1 MAELALETDLTVEQ
15 REYLTTVCSSADS
28 LLTIINDI
36 LDFSKVDA
44 GKLQLEMLEFDL
56 NDSVWEALRSLS
68 VRADEKELELAC
80 DIDTNIPETLL
91 GDPGR
96 LRQILLNLVG
106 NAIKFTSDG
115 EIVVRAILDS
125 ADLNEAIIHFTV
137 SDTGVGI
144 PAELQGKIFESFTQ
158 ADGSTTRKYGGTGL
172 GLAICR
178 QLIELMAGRIW
189 VESEA
194 GQGSTFHFTARFRVA
209 HGKTGCTSQL
219 ESSGDLNGKSVLIVD
234 DNLTNRMILEKM
246 LGCWGMHPTSVE
258 SASQALQALESAHAA
273 GGFFR
278 LILLDVCMPEVD
290 GFALCR
296 QIRERYG
303 RADSAILMLS
313 SAMHHQHVDRCREL
327 GISAYLNKPVG
338 QKQLK
343 EHLQRA
349 LSQAP
354 APPHRPSVPL
364 LSPTP
369 SMSDQP
375 LQILLAEDNLIN
387 QKLALALLRKHG
399 HAVTVTDNGRE
410 ALRVWESGG
419 FDLILMDLQMP
430 EMGGME
436 AIAILRIQEALSGRH
451 TPVIAMTAHA
461 MKGDRERCLLSGF
474 DGYVSKPVKAEILF
488 QTIEEV
494 VQGAASVPSSSR
506 VDI

>member
-1 MAELALETDLTVEQ
+1 
-15 REYLTTVCSSADS
+15 
-28 LLTIINDI
+28 
-36 LDFSKVDA
+36 
-44 GKLQLEMLEFDL
+44 
-56 NDSVWEALRSLS
+56 
-68 VRADEKELELAC
+68 
-80 DIDTNIPETLL
+80 
-91 GDPGR
+91 
-96 LRQILLNLVG
+96 
-106 NAIKFTSDG
+106 
-115 EIVVRAILDS
+115 
-125 ADLNEAIIHFTV
+125 
-137 SDTGVGI
+137 
-144 PAELQGKIFESFTQ
+144 
-158 ADGSTTRKYGGTGL
+158 
-172 GLAICR
+172 
-178 QLIELMAGRIW
+178 
-189 VESEA
+189 
-194 GQGSTFHFTARFRVA
+194 
-209 HGKTGCTSQL
+209 
-219 ESSGDLNGKSVLIVD
+219 
-234 DNLTNRMILEKM
+234 
-246 LGCWGMHPTSVE
+246 
-258 SASQALQALESAHAA
+258 
-273 GGFFR
+273 
-278 LILLDVCMPEVD
+278 
-290 GFALCR
+290 
-296 QIRERYG
+296 
-303 RADSAILMLS
+303 
-313 SAMHHQHVDRCREL
+313 MHHQHVDRCREL

-451 TPVIAMTAHA
+451 TAVIAMTAHA